1 MSADEKLNEV
11 TEKVYQYLNDKENWS
26 SGHGCAAALD
36 LPEMEVLKALEEL
49 CIEGRV
55 KRICI
60 PLDQSPESGN
70 SVFYGSYEK

>member
-60 PLDQSPESGN
+60 PLDRSPESGN